1 MKRAFTTFL
10 ALVLL
15 ATLAPAA
22 FADNENNEKCS
33 NATMKGN
40 YIFSLS
46 GWYTFGSPLDLSK
59 AFLYNIVGISNFD
72 GAGHFTNTINNSCF
86 NGGCFPGSGNGTYVI
101 NPDCST
107 TAQIGTATYFGTIT
121 RDGKT
126 EYVVETDP
134 GSNVSGTLTKQ

>member
-1 MKRAFTTFL
+1 MKRTFTTFL
-10 ALVLL
+10 ALALL

-22 FADNENNEKCS
+22 FADNENDEKCS
-33 NATMKGN
+33 NATMQGK
-40 YIFSLS
+40 YIFSFS

-59 AFLYNIVGISNFD
+59 AFLYNIVGISKFD
-72 GAGHFTNTINNSCF
+72 GAGHFTTTFNSCF
-86 NGGCFPGSGNGTYVI
+86 NGACSPGSGSGTYVI

-121 RDGKT
+121 SDGKT

-134 GSNVSGTLTKQ
+134 GSNVSGTVTKQ